1 LARFIVVSLLSTTP
15 VLKRSTNPINALK
28 DLIFDFLI
36 YLPLADKFG
45 MVELVVWDKDM
56 LTKEYLGE
64 VALPLDDWFRGEE
77 GSALGFDDPGNQVG
91 YEPLVS
97 S

>member
-1 LARFIVVSLLSTTP
+1 MCRAAAAGTHAPKDATSDFPVDLS
-15 VLKRSTNPINALK
+15 
-28 DLIFDFLI
+28 
-36 YLPLADKFG
+36 LADKLDV
-45 MVELVVWDKDM
+45 VELTVWDKDT

-91 YEPLVS
+91 FFC
-97 S
+97 